1 MGRYAL
7 QRQRLSSSLCLHRS
21 SLPACLIF
29 VFLSSKFLSN
39 KFLTP
44 DPRTPTPD
52 PMIPSRRVYQLLLLG
67 TAMGLIATLIGG
79 DAINPMLLSTAI
91 VSTLAWDGVVLLLAW
106 WDSRQVKDHRVEV
119 IRHCPLRLSIG
130 RENPVQLTVSTTDRP
145 AVLQIRDDYPEAF
158 TTNPVSLELAIA
170 ANSKQELTYTV
181 FPAQRGEYAWG
192 DIQVRQL
199 GAWGLGWH
207 DWRIPQ
213 PQTVA
218 VYPDLLG
225 LQALS
230 IRLTLQTTGNIRRAK
245 RLGMGTEFAELR
257 EYSMGDDPRLIDWK
271 ATARRDRPLLR
282 VLEPEQ
288 EQTLIILLDRGRL
301 MTAQVKGLARF
312 DWGMNAALSLA
323 LTGLKRGDRVGI
335 GVFDRQM
342 HLWMPPERGQAQ
354 LGKLVERL
362 TPIHPVLLEPDYLG
376 AVTTVTN
383 QQSRRALV
391 VLLTD
396 IIDQTASA
404 ELLLAMTRLT
414 PRYLPF
420 CVTLRDPQVD
430 IQAHTPT
437 QDIASAY
444 ARAVA
449 LDLLAQRQLALAT
462 LKQKGV
468 LILDAPAHSIS
479 EQLVDRYLQL
489 KTRNQL

>member
-1 MGRYAL
+1 
-7 QRQRLSSSLCLHRS
+7 
-21 SLPACLIF
+21 
-29 VFLSSKFLSN
+29 
-39 KFLTP
+39 
-44 DPRTPTPD
+44 
-52 PMIPSRRVYQLLLLG
+52 MIASRRVYLLLLLG
-67 TAMGLIATLIGG
+67 TAIGLMATLLGSDTG
-79 DAINPMLLSTAI
+79 SPSLLSTAI

-106 WDSRQVKDHRVEV
+106 WDSWQVKAHRVDV
-119 IRHCPLRLSIG
+119 VRNCSLRLSIG
-130 RENPVQLTVSTTDRP
+130 RENPIQLTVKTADRP
-145 AVLQIRDDYPEAF
+145 AVLHIRDYYPDAF
-158 TTNPVSLELAIA
+158 TAKPTNVHVEIA
-170 ANSKQELTYTV
+170 ANSEQELTYTV
-181 FPAQRGEYAWG
+181 CPAQRGEYTWG

-207 DWRIPQ
+207 DWQIPQ
-213 PQTVA
+213 SQTVA

-257 EYSMGDDPRLIDWK
+257 EYSTGDDPRLIDWK
-271 ATARRDRPLLR
+271 ATSRRDRPLLR

-301 MTAQVKGLARF
+301 MTAQVKGLTRF

-323 LTGLKRGDRVGI
+323 LAGLKRGDRVGM

-354 LGKLVERL
+354 LSKFVERL

-396 IIDQTASA
+396 MIDQTASA

-430 IQAHTPT
+430 IQAHTLT
-437 QDIASAY
+437 QEISRTY

-468 LILDAPAHSIS
+468 LVLDAPAHYIS